1 MDFEAILKAVATQG
15 IGVMAAVAM
24 FVIYRN
30 DVHKALNSWQGQT
43 RLLTELVEK
52 NTAAMQ
58 RLTDG
63 IADLKDELRRQ

>member
-1 MDFEAILKAVATQG
+1 VDFEAILKAVATQG

-24 FVIYRN
+24 FVVYRN

-43 RLLTELVEK
+43 K
-52 NTAAMQ
+52 I
-58 RLTDG
+58 LTDLVRDITCVLQRNTDV